1 MTKQIETTFKQPAG
15 MHAEHPPEVLS
26 LAQKLRAAG
35 IRNPLAAAYSARPA
49 QPNKPA

>member
-1 MTKQIETTFKQPAG
+1 MTNRSKTTAKLPAG
-15 MHAEHPPEVLS
+15 MHAKHPPEVLS